1 MRVTT
6 LIENS
11 TLEGRED
18 LVAEFGLSLHVQR
31 GDLRILF
38 DTGASGAFADNAE
51 QLGIDLAKVDLA
63 VLSHHHFDHGG
74 GLQRFLA
81 INDRARVHL
90 RASGWAPRYFRALVV
105 VKRPIGLDASL
116 FDRFAH
122 RFELVTESM
131 EVAPGVFLL
140 TDIGSNY
147 PRPEGNRHLFVDRG
161 GSLELDP
168 FEHELVLVVREED
181 GIVVFTGCSHHG
193 ILNMIEAARSRFPE
207 VPVKAVFGGFH
218 LIGVPFLDSMA
229 APREEVEAIGRTMLE
244 LTAGPIFTGHCTGR
258 KAYGVLAG
266 VMGGAL
272 QPFSTGSSVEV

>member
-11 TLEGRED
+11 TLAGRED
-18 LVAEFGLSLHVQR
+18 LVAEFGLSLHIQC
-31 GDLRILF
+31 GDLHVLF

-51 QLGIDLAKVDLA
+51 RLGIDLEKVNVA

-81 INDRARVHL
+81 INNRARVHL

-229 APREEVEAIGRTMLE
+229 APREEVEGIGRTMLE

-266 VMGGAL
+266 VMGSAL
-272 QPFSTGSSVEV
+272 RPFATGSSVEV

>member
-51 QLGIDLAKVDLA
+51 RLGIDLEKVDLA

-81 INDRARVHL
+81 INNRARVHL

-229 APREEVEAIGRTMLE
+229 APREEVEGIGRTMLE

-266 VMGGAL
+266 VMGSAL
-272 QPFSTGSSVEV
+272 RPFATGSSVEV

>member
-11 TLEGRED
+11 MLEGRED
-18 LVAEFGLSLHVQR
+18 LVAEFGLSLHIRR
-31 GDLRILF
+31 GDLQILF
-38 DTGASGAFADNAE
+38 DTGASGAFADNAGR
-51 QLGIDLAKVDLA
+51 LGIDLEKVDVA

-81 INDRARVHL
+81 INHRARVHL

-131 EVAPGVFLL
+131 EIAPGVFLL
-140 TDIGSNY
+140 TDIGSKY

-168 FEHELVLVVREED
+168 FEHERVLVVREDD
-181 GIVVFTGCSHHG
+181 GLVVFTGCSHHG
-193 ILNMIEAARSRFPE
+193 ILNMIEAARNRFPDT
-207 VPVKAVFGGFH
+207 PVKAVFGGFH
-218 LIGVPFLDSMA
+218 LVGVPFLDSMSA
-229 APREEVEAIGRTMLE
+229 SYEEVESIGRKMLE
-244 LTAGPIFTGHCTGR
+244 LTAGPVYTAHCTGR
-258 KAYGVLAG
+258 KAYGVLSG
-266 VMGGAL
+266 VMGSSL
-272 QPFSTGSSVEV
+272 RPFSTGTSVEV

>member
-11 TLEGRED
+11 MLEGRED
-18 LVAEFGLSLHVQR
+18 LVAEFGLSLHIRR
-31 GDLRILF
+31 GDLQILF

-51 QLGIDLAKVDLA
+51 RLGIDLAKVDLA

-131 EVAPGVFLL
+131 EIAPGVFLL

-147 PRPEGNRHLFVDRG
+147 HRPEGNRHLFVERG
-161 GSLELDP
+161 GSLEPDP
-168 FEHELVLVVREED
+168 FEHELVLVVREDD

-193 ILNMIEAARSRFPE
+193 ILNMIEAARTRFPDI
-207 VPVKAVFGGFH
+207 PVKAVFGGFH
-218 LIGVPFLDSMA
+218 LVGVPFLDSMA
-229 APREEVEAIGRTMLE
+229 APREEVEAIGWKLLE
-244 LTAGPIFTGHCTGR
+244 LAAGPVFTGHCTGR

-266 VMGGAL
+266 VMGSAL
-272 QPFSTGSSVEV
+272 RPFATGTSVEV

>member
-11 TLEGRED
+11 MLEGRED
-18 LVAEFGLSLHVQR
+18 LVAEFGLSLHIQR
-31 GDLRILF
+31 GDLQILF

-51 QLGIDLAKVDLA
+51 RLGINLAKVDSA
-63 VLSHHHFDHGG
+63 VLSHQHFDHGG

-81 INDRARVHL
+81 INDHARVHL

-122 RFELVTESM
+122 RFELVTASTEI
-131 EVAPGVFLL
+131 APGVVLI
-140 TDIGSNY
+140 TDIGSNH
-147 PRPEGNRHLFVDRG
+147 PRPEGNRHLFVERG
-161 GSLELDP
+161 GSLEPDP
-168 FEHELVLVVREED
+168 FEHELVLAVREDD
-181 GIVVFTGCSHHG
+181 GLVVFTGCSHHG
-193 ILNMIEAARSRFPE
+193 VLNMIEAARSRFPDL
-207 VPVKAVFGGFH
+207 PVKAVFGGFH

-229 APREEVEAIGRTMLE
+229 APREEVEAIGWKLLE
-244 LTAGPIFTGHCTGR
+244 LTAGPVYTGHCTGR

-266 VMGGAL
+266 VMGSSL
-272 QPFSTGSSVEV
+272 RPFSTGTSVDV

>member
-18 LVAEFGLSLHVQR
+18 LAAEFGLSLHIQR
-31 GDLRILF
+31 GDQQILF
-38 DTGASGAFADNAE
+38 DTGSSGAFADNAE
-51 QLGIDLAKVDLA
+51 RLGIDLQQVGAA
-63 VLSHHHFDHGG
+63 VLSHHHYDHGG

-105 VKRPIGLDASL
+105 VKRPIGLDPLL

-131 EVAPGVFLL
+131 EIAPGVVLL

-147 PRPEGNRHLFVDRG
+147 SRPEGNRHLFVERG

-168 FEHELVLVVREED
+168 FEHELVLVVREDD
-181 GIVVFTGCSHHG
+181 GLVVFTGCSHHG

-229 APREEVEAIGRTMLE
+229 APREEVEAIGRTLLE
-244 LTAGPIFTGHCTGR
+244 LTAGPVYTGHCTGR

-272 QPFSTGSSVEV
+272 RPFATGSTVEV

>member
-11 TLEGRED
+11 TLAGRED
-18 LVAEFGLSLHVQR
+18 LVAEFGLSLHIQR
-31 GDLRILF
+31 GDLQVLF
-38 DTGASGAFADNAE
+38 DTGASGAFADNADRI
-51 QLGIDLAKVDLA
+51 GIDLAKVDLA

-122 RFELVTESM
+122 RFELITESM
-131 EVAPGVFLL
+131 EIAPDVFLL
-140 TDIGSNY
+140 TDIGAQH
-147 PRPEGNRHLFVDRG
+147 PRPHGNRHLFVERNG
-161 GSLELDP
+161 ALELDP

-193 ILNMIEAARSRFPE
+193 VLNMIEAARSRFPKA
-207 VPVKAVFGGFH
+207 PVKAVFGGFH

-244 LTAGPIFTGHCTGR
+244 LTAGPVFTGHCTGR
-258 KAYGVLAG
+258 RAFGVLAG
-266 VMGGAL
+266 VMGSSL
-272 QPFSTGSSVEV
+272 RPFSTGTSVEV